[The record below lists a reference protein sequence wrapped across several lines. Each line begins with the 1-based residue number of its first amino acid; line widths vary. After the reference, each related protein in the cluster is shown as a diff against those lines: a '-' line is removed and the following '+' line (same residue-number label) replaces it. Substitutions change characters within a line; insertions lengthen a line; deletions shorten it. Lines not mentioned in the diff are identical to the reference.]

1 MLIAFVV
8 MFFYEPK
15 GSYFEGILNATI
27 PRTKKKCFTKEKN
40 KEC

>member
-15 GSYFEGILNATI
+15 GSYFEGILNATM
-27 PRTKKKCFTKEKN
+27 PRTKIKCYTKGKK

>member
-1 MLIAFVV
+1 

-27 PRTKKKCFTKEKN
+27 PRTEKNVTRRKKN

>member
-15 GSYFEGILNATI
+15 GSYFEGIANATI
-27 PRTKKKCFTKEKN
+27 PRTKKNVT
-40 KEC
+40 